1 MEPRTLLDFMGVA
14 ERLKCNMRHSRTAEN
29 RRESVAEH
37 TYRLCVFTWL
47 VKEEFPDCD
56 MDKVMR
62 MSLFHDLGEA
72 VTGDIPAFVKTD
84 SDREVEESAISNV
97 TAMLPERERKEL
109 DALFDELEKAETMEA
124 KIVHALDKME
134 ALIQHN
140 EADIATWL
148 PLEYDLQMTYG
159 EKECKAD
166 PYLAKLREV
175 IRQIS
180 ADKIA
185 SEGEERGQSYYIRKG
200 VENMHLEEVAAL
212 LHSTDWAKDRTEGA
226 DQKSNG
232 ECHVRMDYFWSD
244 CISEGGK
251 DRTDRICESS
261 DGWCDDILP
270 DGSGH
275 RRSVSRAGVWNN
287 HDESDYEGKRASVWY
302 ASYTNCKSIL

>member
-37 TYRLCVFTWL
+37 TYRLCVFAWL

-97 TAMLPERERKEL
+97 TVMLPERERKEL

-159 EKECKAD
+159 EKNVRRIHI
-166 PYLAKLREV
+166 LRSCV
-175 IRQIS
+175 
-180 ADKIA
+180 K
-185 SEGEERGQSYYIRKG
+185 
-200 VENMHLEEVAAL
+200 
-212 LHSTDWAKDRTEGA
+212 
-226 DQKSNG
+226 
-232 ECHVRMDYFWSD
+232 
-244 CISEGGK
+244 
-251 DRTDRICESS
+251 
-261 DGWCDDILP
+261 
-270 DGSGH
+270 
-275 RRSVSRAGVWNN
+275 
-287 HDESDYEGKRASVWY
+287 
-302 ASYTNCKSIL
+302 

>member
-1 MEPRTLLDFMGVA
+1 MRQRMEPRTLLDFMGVA

-37 TYRLCVFTWL
+37 TYRLCVFAWL

-97 TAMLPERERKEL
+97 TVMLPERERKEL

-212 LHSTDWAKDRTEGA
+212 LHRTDWAKDRTEELIR
-226 DQKSNG
+226 KSMEN
-232 ECHVRMDYFWSD
+232 
-244 CISEGGK
+244 
-251 DRTDRICESS
+251 
-261 DGWCDDILP
+261 
-270 DGSGH
+270 
-275 RRSVSRAGVWNN
+275 
-287 HDESDYEGKRASVWY
+287 ASVK
-302 ASYTNCKSIL
+302 AEKTGRSDLREF

>member
-1 MEPRTLLDFMGVA
+1 M
-14 ERLKCNMRHSRTAEN
+14 
-29 RRESVAEH
+29 
-37 TYRLCVFTWL
+37 
-47 VKEEFPDCD
+47 
-56 MDKVMR
+56 
-62 MSLFHDLGEA
+62 
-72 VTGDIPAFVKTD
+72 TGDIPAFVKTD

-97 TAMLPERERKEL
+97 TVMLPERERKEL

-124 KIVHALDKME
+124 RIVHALDKME

-185 SEGEERGQSYYIRKG
+185 SEGEERGQSYYIRIG
-200 VENMHLEEVAAL
+200 VEYMHQEEEAAL
-212 LHSTDWAKDRTEGA
+212 LHRTHRAKDRTEELIR
-226 DQKSNG
+226 KSMENACPYG
-232 ECHVRMDYFWSD
+232 LFLSD

-251 DRTDRICESS
+251 DRQI
-261 DGWCDDILP
+261 GF
-270 DGSGH
+270 
-275 RRSVSRAGVWNN
+275 A
-287 HDESDYEGKRASVWY
+287 
-302 ASYTNCKSIL
+302 

>member
-1 MEPRTLLDFMGVA
+1 MRQRMEPRTLLDFMGVA

-37 TYRLCVFTWL
+37 TYRLCVFAWL

-62 MSLFHDLGEA
+62 MS
-72 VTGDIPAFVKTD
+72 
-84 SDREVEESAISNV
+84 
-97 TAMLPERERKEL
+97 
-109 DALFDELEKAETMEA
+109 LFDELEKAETMEA

-175 IRQIS
+175 IRRIS

-212 LHSTDWAKDRTEGA
+212 LHSTDWAKDRTEELIR
-226 DQKSNG
+226 KSMENACPYG
-232 ECHVRMDYFWSD
+232 LFLSD
-244 CISEGGK
+244 CISEGEK
-251 DRTDRICESS
+251 DRQIGFARVLTDGVTTFYLMDLVIEEAYRGQGFGTIMMNQIMKEN
-261 DGWCDDILP
+261 
-270 DGSGH
+270 GH
-275 RRSVSRAGVWNN
+275 LYGMLHTQTAKAF
-287 HDESDYEGKRASVWY
+287 YERYGFREIGNTKKTEEIY
-302 ASYTNCKSIL
+302 MEKPCG